1 LAAVMSALSDE
12 KTEKAKNDEASKRKT
27 YRFTPAEDRL
37 PNGLPSWFK
46 SRDRNKDGQVAMSE
60 YRSSWT
66 ASAVRDFTRLDAN
79 GDGVITPKEAAD

>member
-1 LAAVMSALSDE
+1 
-12 KTEKAKNDEASKRKT
+12 
-27 YRFTPAEDRL
+27 
-37 PNGLPSWFK
+37 
-46 SRDRNKDGQVAMSE
+46 MSE